1 MAVAKRRLSPSSSFF
16 SLKGSASSMAE
27 SLSGSSSNCSS
38 SSSNNEFDDSGR
50 DQIHPLYSDVIGG
63 KNSFQEQHYHRNSIP
78 SMTASSVEDE
88 NDSVADDST
97 CPGSRWDGAA
107 STYYNNSSTNVN
119 HYHHR
124 ASAGRSVASDPYH
137 LPHHWGSSAS
147 PLSSSLS
154 AHPTY
159 QRDSGLTSP
168 FISRNSTLVF
178 TATKRKS
185 PIYILVAAFCAIGM
199 FLYDQSH
206 ATLHNALQQVV
217 KFTEHRRKVH
227 AKFDSIEQDIRIL
240 QRQVMELT
248 ATLEGGLPSLSEML
262 SGDEELDVLQAKLK
276 EGSTQIGTL
285 QKRLQEIHKH
295 DAILKYGSGKIRVE
309 LELEFPS
316 STSSSAAAAAAAA
329 SGGGSTSLK
338 NNKKSQS
345 PTIVMEMAPLDMMP
359 HSVYMFLEMVDAK
372 LFDGCSFILNAMHV
386 IKAAPLPYNGSSA
399 AAKVR
404 SFAQK
409 GLESV
414 AFREYSPDFPHDPY
428 TVGFAV
434 DGSPSF
440 YINTQDNTDIHVGE
454 PCFAKIISGYDTVK
468 RMEEA
473 PTRNGIWYRQRIGIK
488 RATIL

>member
-1 MAVAKRRLSPSSSFF
+1 M
-16 SLKGSASSMAE
+16 
-27 SLSGSSSNCSS
+27 
-38 SSSNNEFDDSGR
+38 
-50 DQIHPLYSDVIGG
+50 
-63 KNSFQEQHYHRNSIP
+63 
-78 SMTASSVEDE
+78 
-88 NDSVADDST
+88 
-97 CPGSRWDGAA
+97 
-107 STYYNNSSTNVN
+107 
-119 HYHHR
+119 
-124 ASAGRSVASDPYH
+124 
-137 LPHHWGSSAS
+137 
-147 PLSSSLS
+147 
-154 AHPTY
+154 
-159 QRDSGLTSP
+159 
-168 FISRNSTLVF
+168 
-178 TATKRKS
+178 
-185 PIYILVAAFCAIGM
+185 VAAFCAIGM

-240 QRQVMELT
+240 QRQVIELT
-248 ATLEGGLPSLSEML
+248 ATLEGGLPSLSDML

-316 STSSSAAAAAAAA
+316 SSSSSLAAAT
-329 SGGGSTSLK
+329 GGGASTSLK
-338 NNKKSQS
+338 HNKNS
-345 PTIVMEMAPLDMMP
+345 PSSTIVMEMAPLDMMP

-428 TVGFAV
+428 TIGFAV